1 MGIAWSDTWEEI
13 SGEELSFK
21 RALCDSQAGLCMDG
35 MFKMNLTYLIKM
47 YAPQDDQITASS
59 LYSIYVGKENV
70 RLYKIY
76 DDGCGWIKASSDQS
90 PWIMF
95 DFLQIRVAV
104 GVVISRECYP
114 IYGVT
119 SFRVSTKDEGS
130 TWSYIDTDV
139 GADVQ
144 AQYDGHSHIFIWWF
158 GKEVAARYWR
168 IEPVTWLTFAVMQTE
183 FLGYA

>member
-1 MGIAWSDTWEEI
+1 
-13 SGEELSFK
+13 
-21 RALCDSQAGLCMDG
+21 
-35 MFKMNLTYLIKM
+35 
-47 YAPQDDQITASS
+47 
-59 LYSIYVGKENV
+59 
-70 RLYKIY
+70 
-76 DDGCGWIKASSDQS
+76 
-90 PWIMF
+90 MF

-104 GVVISRECYP
+104 RVVISRECYP

-119 SFRVSTKDEGS
+119 SFRVSTKDEDS

-144 AQYDGHSHIFIWWF
+144 AQYDGHSHIYIWWF